1 MGVNG
6 IGSSKSEAGEQA
18 LWTSIQQLMF
28 QENPAESESKV
39 EWGEVM
45 PMAAA
50 SPPIFPGKSQVRI
63 CYRRAFP
70 IAVIMKLGIILV

>member
-1 MGVNG
+1 
-6 IGSSKSEAGEQA
+6 
-18 LWTSIQQLMF
+18 MF

-39 EWGEVM
+39 EWGEGM

-50 SPPIFPGKSQVRI
+50 SPPIFPKKSQVRI

-70 IAVIMKLGIILV
+70 RAVIMKLGIILIWYLPVWLSYVGIWMVKTLSCIL

>member
-6 IGSSKSEAGEQA
+6 IGSSRSEAGEQA
-18 LWTSIQQLMF
+18 PWTSTQQLMI

-39 EWGEVM
+39 EWGEGM

-50 SPPIFPGKSQVRI
+50 SPPIFPEKSQVRI
-63 CYRRAFP
+63 CYRRAFL
-70 IAVIMKLGIILV
+70 IAVITKLGIILV